1 MEQQQPS
8 QELTTRNDAAVM
20 QASFAAMSED
30 VTNSG
35 NSNGFALR
43 PRLSKGIVE
52 ELYRI
57 PIFGRICSAKP
68 SSAILKG
75 WQITLGDEKN
85 SKSKVPGAYNKY
97 SKKLKLPQ
105 KFCSAQVLAN
115 IYGGA
120 VLLINADDGQHW
132 SKPLSKKSLKTIKSL
147 IVLDRYKIQPS
158 LEGTLA
164 LLDPT
169 EPEYYQLLL
178 PLQENKDVSDNK
190 VHHSRVIRFDGIP
203 LPPDVMLQQES
214 GWGMSLIEAI
224 YTDWD
229 NWSRGLTATVRMLE
243 DFSLFIYKMAQ
254 LKELIAE
261 EDQELITAR
270 IRTLRQGIKAVGGAV
285 IDANGEDI
293 AFANRQFGGIDA
305 VSDKLRD
312 AFIGSTGMPHDRLF
326 GESPSGLGATGE
338 SEEKNWAAE
347 VATFQ
352 ESEWREKLEYLVEI
366 IFACQDGPTGGKE
379 IEDLGLNFIPLR
391 QETMQEIISNRSTQA
406 QTDNTYF
413 QMGALLPEEIRNTRF
428 SGSEYNFET
437 NLDQKL
443 WDEAKKQQQQ
453 QEQFSGFE
461 DFGGGEEAPTEEPIA
476 PEELP
481 TEEEPPLTQ
490 DSLVSDDTAQTLVD
504 KGVDRSSPVFAE
516 LLEQTASWVKTKG
529 SYKALEQD
537 LPELFDKLDSDKFA
551 EVLFEQMLVA
561 QLAGMAEVQE

>member
-1 MEQQQPS
+1 MEQQQPP

-30 VTNSG
+30 VTNS
-35 NSNGFALR
+35 SNGFALR
-43 PRLSKGIVE
+43 PRLGKGIVE

-57 PIFGRICSAKP
+57 PIFQRICNAKP
-68 SSAILKG
+68 ASAILKG

-85 SKSKVPGAYNKY
+85 SKSKVPGAYAKY

-120 VLLINADDGQHW
+120 ALLINADDGQHW
-132 SKPLSKKSLKTIKSL
+132 SKPLSKKNLKTIKNL
-147 IVLDRYKIQPS
+147 IVLDRYKIQPC
-158 LEGTLA
+158 LEGTVA

-169 EPEYYQLLL
+169 EPEFYQLLL
-178 PLQENKDVSDNK
+178 PLQETKEVSDNK
-190 VHHSRVIRFDGIP
+190 IHCSRVIRFEGIP

-224 YTDWD
+224 YTDYD

-243 DFSLFIYKMAQ
+243 DFSLFIYKMSQ

-261 EDQELITAR
+261 EEQELITAR
-270 IRTLRQGIKAVGGAV
+270 IATLRQGIKAVGGAV
-285 IDANGEDI
+285 IDAAGEDI
-293 AFANRQFGGIDA
+293 SFANRQFGGIDA

-312 AFIGSTGMPHDRLF
+312 AFIGSTGMPHDKMF

-338 SEEKNWAAE
+338 SEEKNWSAE

-352 ESEWREKLEYLVEI
+352 ESEWREKLEYLIEI

-413 QMGALLPEEIRNTRF
+413 QMGVLLPEEIRNTRF

-437 NLDQKL
+437 NLDKKL

-461 DFGGGEEAPTEEPIA
+461 DFGGEGAPTEEPIA
-476 PEELP
+476 PEQP
-481 TEEEPPLTQ
+481 TEEESLTQ
-490 DSLVSDDTAQTLVD
+490 DSADTDDKTAQELAN
-504 KGVDRSSPVFAE
+504 KGVDRSSPIFAE
-516 LLEQTASWVKTKG
+516 LLEQTADWVKTKG
-529 SYKALEQD
+529 SYKALEKD

-551 EVLFEQMLVA
+551 EVLFEQMLIA
-561 QLAGMAEVQE
+561 QLAGMAEVEDNT